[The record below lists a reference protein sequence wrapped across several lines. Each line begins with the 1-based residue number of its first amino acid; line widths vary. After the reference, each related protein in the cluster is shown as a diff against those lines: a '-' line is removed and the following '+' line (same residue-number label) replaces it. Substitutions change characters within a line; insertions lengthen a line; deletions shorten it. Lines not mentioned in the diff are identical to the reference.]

1 MKSFVQSGISYFT
14 IAFVFLYASCILF
27 GQGLQVMT
35 YLAWSLPASLI
46 IGVVGAVVCQKG
58 EQG

>member
-1 MKSFVQSGISYFT
+1 MRSFVQTGISYFT
-14 IAFVFLYASCILF
+14 IAFVFLYVSYILF

-35 YLAWSLPASLI
+35 YLAWSLPASII
-46 IGVVGAVVCQKG
+46 IGIVGAVICQKG